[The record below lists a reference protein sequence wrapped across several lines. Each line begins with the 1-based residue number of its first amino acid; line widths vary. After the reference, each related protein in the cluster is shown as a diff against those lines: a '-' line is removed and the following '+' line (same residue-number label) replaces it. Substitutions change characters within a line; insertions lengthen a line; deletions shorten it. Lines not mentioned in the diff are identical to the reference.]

1 MLKAR
6 GSLLCTQCDVSIFEF
21 LKKEEKSD
29 KDRQSK
35 DFFSIRM
42 SSLLENIFHM
52 SIKV

>member
-1 MLKAR
+1 MLKPR